1 MCLSNG
7 ELCQNPRVFSIGF
20 VLVSYIIIAC
30 SIVALPISENLII
43 IRHDFFFLTPLLMMF
58 QFIVMVENVIPLFSK
73 SYISVK
79 HHHILLLH
87 SLILNLIELFLLL
100 YTIYTQ
106 YHIIT
111 KQKLIFRKCC

>member
-1 MCLSNG
+1 MECY
-7 ELCQNPRVFSIGF
+7 PRVFSIGF
-20 VLVSYIIIAC
+20 VFLSYIIIAC
-30 SIVALPISENLII
+30 SIVALPISEHLII
-43 IRHDFFFLTPLLMMF
+43 IRHDFFLLTPLLMMI

-106 YHIIT
+106 YPIIT